1 MDSGHEE
8 SPSTLTLLKVA
19 LAWLPFCVVWAL
31 FLMAYGDATITD
43 AALSSIVAMGS
54 AAVLG
59 AGAWWLSGRYLW
71 PERLLL
77 SFYVVHLLTGSLYSW
92 AWLFVQFGV
101 AGLEQNENPLAMMAR
116 SRTLGWQFLMG
127 LTLYA
132 MIAGVSYAVRIRRRL
147 REQER
152 VTARA
157 EALAME
163 AQLQT
168 LRAQLNPHFLFNAL
182 HSLSALIT
190 EDPAAAELAVDR
202 LGEMLRYAL
211 SEEDESEVLL
221 ADEWRF
227 TENYLRL
234 EGLRLN
240 SRLRVETSFAPGTL
254 SRPVPPFTL
263 QPLVENAV
271 RHGVATRPEGGTV
284 SIRAE
289 LVEGDLLIVVADDGP
304 GAEPAAA
311 NDSGGYGLRV
321 LRQRLGAIYGGSGRL
336 DVDTA
341 AGEGFRV
348 TVRIPG
354 GLP

>member
-8 SPSTLTLLKVA
+8 SSSTLTLLKVG
-19 LAWLPFCVVWAL
+19 LAWLPFFVVWAL
-31 FLMAYGDATITD
+31 FLMAYGEATLTD
-43 AALSSIVAMGS
+43 AAISSLIAMGS

-59 AGAWWLSGRYLW
+59 AGAWWFSGRYPW
-71 PERLLL
+71 PARLRL
-77 SFYVVHLLTGSLYSW
+77 SFYFVHLLAGSLYSW
-92 AWLFVQFGV
+92 TWLFVQFGV
-101 AGLEQNENPLAMMAR
+101 GGLELNESPLALIAR

-132 MIAGVSYAVRIRRRL
+132 MIAGVSYAVRTHRRL
-147 REQER
+147 RDQER

-157 EALAME
+157 EALAVE
-163 AQLQT
+163 ARLRT

-211 SEEDESEVLL
+211 SEEEESEVLL

-227 TENYLRL
+227 TERYLQL
-234 EGLRLN
+234 EGLRLD
-240 SRLRVETSFAPGTL
+240 SRLRVETRFAAGTL

-271 RHGVATRPEGGTV
+271 RHGVATRAQGGAV

-289 LVEGDLLIVVADDGP
+289 LVEGDLVVVVADDGP
-304 GAEPAAA
+304 GADPVEA
-311 NDSGGYGLRV
+311 NDSRGYGLRV
-321 LRQRLGAIYGGSGRL
+321 LRQRLAAIYGGSGGL
-336 DVDTA
+336 EVETA
-341 AGEGFRV
+341 TGEGFRV
-348 TVRIPG
+348 TVRLPG
-354 GLP
+354 ERP